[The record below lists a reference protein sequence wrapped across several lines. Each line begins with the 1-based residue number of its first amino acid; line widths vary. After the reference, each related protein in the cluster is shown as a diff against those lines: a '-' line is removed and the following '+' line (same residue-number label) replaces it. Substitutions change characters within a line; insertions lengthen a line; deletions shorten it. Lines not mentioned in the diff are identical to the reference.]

1 MCVAMTYVNSE
12 AISIEAVS
20 HTALKRV
27 VCQSHWGTPGSIF
40 TRIDYTDTAF
50 SSQLVAARD
59 GRKIIIS
66 LFRRDI
72 PPLFAISI
80 YLSYITLNF
89 SSWIVEKD
97 TISSAEQKPHWALA
111 TDGWDDAWWS
121 VTGFNLSNI
130 LGTYFGRKEWRH
142 DKMIWM

>member
-27 VCQSHWGTPGSIF
+27 VCQSHRGTPGSIF

-80 YLSYITLNF
+80 YKTSRI
-89 SSWIVEKD
+89 
-97 TISSAEQKPHWALA
+97 
-111 TDGWDDAWWS
+111 
-121 VTGFNLSNI
+121 
-130 LGTYFGRKEWRH
+130 
-142 DKMIWM
+142 